1 MSDPIDD
8 VLNDVDPD
16 GDAGGGGGRRRT
28 IVGVLVG
35 VGVAAVIALLVVGL
49 VNRGVGDRID
59 DALAAGERPDAPS
72 VTLPLLVGHPDL
84 GPEGTE
90 VSLAQFEGQPV
101 VVNFWAS
108 WCVPCRTEAPVLEG
122 IWQDYKDR
130 GVVVLGIDTQ
140 DLTDNA
146 REFVDEVGM
155 TYPTVRDGT
164 DGTERDFEVTGVPET
179 FLVDSDGRI
188 ALHFLGPVDDPAQ
201 ITTAL
206 EQVL

>member
-1 MSDPIDD
+1 MPDRFDDDLIDI
-8 VLNDVDPD
+8 DPD
-16 GDAGGGGGRRRT
+16 GGSGEGGGRRRT
-28 IVGVLVG
+28 IVAVVVG
-35 VGVAAVIALLVVGL
+35 LGVAAVIVLLVVGL
-49 VNRGVGDRID
+49 LNRGVGDRID
-59 DALAAGERPDAPS
+59 DALAAGERPEAPS
-72 VTLPLLVGHPDL
+72 ISLPLLVDHPDL
-84 GPEGTE
+84 GPAGTDVTLE
-90 VSLAQFEGQPV
+90 QLQGQPV

-122 IWQDYKDR
+122 IWNDYKDR

-146 REFVDEVGM
+146 REFIDEVGM
-155 TYPTVRDGT
+155 TYPSVRDGT

-179 FLVDSDGRI
+179 FVVDRDGLI
-188 ALHFLGPVDDPAQ
+188 ALHFRGPVDDPAQ